1 MIEVARNP
9 TLPLYTSRVIAQ
21 QIGENLAFINWVV
34 LAGLAVGCFAVVLVG
49 RFADPRATK
58 GFLGFTS
65 FCAGAFAFLAWL
77 SDTGLPAATTA
88 GGHGGRDD
96 AFVIRVWQA
105 LTGIALPAKK

>member
-1 MIEVARNP
+1 M
-9 TLPLYTSRVIAQ
+9 IAQ

-77 SDTGLPAATTA
+77 SGEAAAGPAPEPHQAAQDGPGRVEAA
-88 GGHGGRDD
+88 GTSRQRHPRGGR
-96 AFVIRVWQA
+96 ATS
-105 LTGIALPAKK
+105 LLEPLPEATP